1 MIFSL
6 THAAWPPPPDEVP
19 QAASESMALAAR
31 NAQRMLFKLFFIS
44 KPPKMILM
52 FMGAGGPH
60 TVSRILKSN
69 SHVGIAGKG
78 RRAGLLILLSG
89 RALGYQKSAE
99 QLDCG
104 ACTNAVAA
112 RVYKC
117 FKILG
122 RANAAGSLDFDL
134 RAYVLAE

>member
-1 MIFSL
+1 
-6 THAAWPPPPDEVP
+6 
-19 QAASESMALAAR
+19 
-31 NAQRMLFKLFFIS
+31 
-44 KPPKMILM
+44 MILI

-60 TVSRILKSN
+60 TVSSISELY
-69 SHVGIAGKG
+69 SHVGITVKG
-78 RRAGLLILLSG
+78 RHGGLLILLLG
-89 RALGYQKSAE
+89 TRRALGYQKSAE

-112 RVYKC
+112 RVYKG

-134 RAYVLAE
+134 RAYVFAE